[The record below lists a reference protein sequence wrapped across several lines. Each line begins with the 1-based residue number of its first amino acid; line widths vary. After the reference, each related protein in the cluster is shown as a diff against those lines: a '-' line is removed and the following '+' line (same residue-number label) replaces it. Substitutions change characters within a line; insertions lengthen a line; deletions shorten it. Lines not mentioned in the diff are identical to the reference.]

1 MNKYETPLADA
12 IMRRCNEFACVS
24 QLHVANVAY
33 APSKWYFEHK
43 GHPELWKVKSKGTL
57 LLSNCITVYLKD
69 DLKDDQIAVTY
80 MEEPHDEML
89 RKEVAYD
96 AFIDIEGERFL
107 KSDIMHYFAT
117 NGGDSI
123 KLYFKNSFNCSTIHA
138 TKERVIE
145 LLDKLDT
152 IYKTVKL

>member
-1 MNKYETPLADA
+1 M
-12 IMRRCNEFACVS
+12 
-24 QLHVANVAY
+24 AY